1 MKSNVHHRGRLK
13 DNEIEETISNIR
25 DQYSWE
31 YIRNTFQHNYGRRLT
46 RDEAAYLKDRAAK
59 KEPEGK

>member
-1 MKSNVHHRGRLK
+1 MKSNVQHRGRLK

-31 YIRNTFQHNYGRRLT
+31 YIRNTFQHNYGRRLLSIT
-46 RDEAAYLKDRAAK
+46 ARRRYI
-59 KEPEGK
+59 